1 MITFVIHN
9 CICSGSSMLVAVV
22 VPCDL
27 SQYVALDVFG
37 MVLHGLW
44 HPVIDRVC
52 VCVCMAT
59 QECVS

>member
-1 MITFVIHN
+1 
-9 CICSGSSMLVAVV
+9 MLVAVV

-52 VCVCMAT
+52 VCVYGNTRVCFIGIMALLA
-59 QECVS
+59 SLL